1 MRPSNNYID
10 VTFICG
16 FATINALGSIIELL
30 HYTLA
35 WDEVKVAQYQKA
47 VASLKTPALGFSG
60 SAGTVDVVLAD
71 IRMYPSPYLI
81 KYH

>member
-1 MRPSNNYID
+1 MKSGSNYID

-16 FATINALGSIIELL
+16 FATIDTLVSIIELL
-30 HYTLA
+30 HYALA
-35 WDEVKVAQYQKA
+35 WNEIKVAQYQKA

-71 IRMYPSPYLI
+71 IRI
-81 KYH
+81 HIYHHYI